1 MEVIAF
7 NGSARKNGN
16 TTILI
21 NTVFEELIKEG
32 IETELIELSE
42 KEIKG
47 CIACYQCWNNK
58 DQRCAVDNDD
68 INELVDKM
76 IHSDGMILASPT
88 YFADI
93 TSEMKALMDRA
104 GMVAK
109 ANDDM
114 LKRKVGAA
122 VVVARRAGSIH
133 ALDSLNHFFFI
144 GQMVVPSASYWNVG
158 FGREIGEVQK
168 DEEALRTMT
177 VLGQNMAWLM
187 KKIYAT

>member
-1 MEVIAF
+1 MKVIAF

-32 IETELIELSE
+32 IETELVHLSE

-47 CIACYQCWNNK
+47 CIACYQCSNNK
-58 DQRCAVDNDD
+58 DRRCAVDDDD

-144 GQMVVPSASYWNVG
+144 GQMIVPSASYWNVG
-158 FGREIGEVQK
+158 FGRDIGDVQK
-168 DEEALRTMT
+168 DEEALRTMR